1 METGVGTV
9 IIEKKISITYTIAI
23 VTILVLAMLFA
34 LWVTGLISPEDVA
47 ANFVFF
53 LFQIVIIT
61 IFAIFG
67 AAVIGMLFSQRIFA
81 SNQGFT
87 PFEVAMMETHEEVKS
102 MHGKVK
108 DMEHRLG
115 RLEERFS
122 EEGEK

>member
-1 METGVGTV
+1 MIT
-9 IIEKKISITYTIAI
+9 EKKISVTYTIAI
-23 VTILVLAMLFA
+23 VIILVLAMLFA

-53 LFQIVIIT
+53 LFQIVSIT

-67 AAVIGMLFSQRIFA
+67 AAVIGMLFTQRIFA
-81 SNQGFT
+81 SKQGFT

-108 DMEHRLG
+108 DMEKRLG
-115 RLEERFS
+115 RLEERLN
-122 EEGEK
+122 EEVEE